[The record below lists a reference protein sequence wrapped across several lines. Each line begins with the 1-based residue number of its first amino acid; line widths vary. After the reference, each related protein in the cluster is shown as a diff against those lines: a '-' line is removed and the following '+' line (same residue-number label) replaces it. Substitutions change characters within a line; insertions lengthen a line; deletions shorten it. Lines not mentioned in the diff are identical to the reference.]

1 VSLEAALTYACAGWP
16 VFPLDGKIPRTRH
29 GFKDATTDLEQIEKW
44 WSVWPDAGVGTP
56 TGSGRVVLDVDN
68 EAAVEELPG
77 RPPPTVEAL
86 TGGGGRH
93 LWFRH
98 DGRLTNSPGRLPNG
112 IHFRG
117 DGGYVVL
124 PPSRHPDG
132 GTYEW
137 LTAPDEMPMATVPG
151 WLLDLLKSAQNGVAP
166 AIPGEIPRNER
177 NVTMT
182 SLAGTMRRR
191 GMTEKEILAALLE
204 TNKRCVPPLDEHEVL
219 QIARSVARY
228 QPAEKETSL
237 PIRSA
242 RSEVSPLHQLDVKTM
257 LETEPEPTD
266 WLADKFAARSAF
278 AIFGGREKRGKSM
291 VLLAIAVT
299 AANGGGQVGGIG
311 VKPAR
316 VLIIDAENGKK
327 LIHARLIALGLR
339 SDDNIEIYEARGF
352 ELRSHLHLIREK
364 IREGKFDLIILD
376 SYRSLWLGDERDEK
390 ENVEALDPLRNL
402 AHDENV
408 AIVLS
413 HHAQKGGDEYRGSSA
428 IGACVDWLVM
438 IEKVHRD
445 DDRTRKRLT
454 VPLPRIDA
462 EPDPRWIRIESDGA
476 TITISSTE
484 EYEGVSGQAL
494 EAVIRKLK
502 SYNSNNEWRSADWG
516 ALACAEVCADTTF
529 KRKHLSELKKRKW
542 VETTTLARLREAG
555 FEASPDA
562 DGRKTWFRFTDDW
575 WLLNWSSTHE

>member
-1 VSLEAALTYACAGWP
+1 MCGIVAFAA
-16 VFPLDGKIPRTRH
+16 
-29 GFKDATTDLEQIEKW
+29 
-44 WSVWPDAGVGTP
+44 
-56 TGSGRVVLDVDN
+56 GSGKGGGPQRRRAQLVQLF
-68 EAAVEELPG
+68 AIEELPG
-77 RPPPTVEAL
+77 RLPPTVETL

-98 DGRLTNSPGRLPNG
+98 DGRLTNSPGRLPHG

-132 GTYEW
+132 GAYEW
-137 LTAPDEMPMATVPG
+137 LTAPDETPMAAVPG
-151 WLLDLLKSAQNGVAP
+151 WLLDLLKPAQNGAAP
-166 AIPGEIPRNER
+166 PVSGEIPENER
-177 NVTMT
+177 NATLT

-191 GMTEKEILAALLE
+191 GFDEAAISAALIV
-204 TNKRCVPPLDEHEVL
+204 TNRDRCRPPLDEREVRT
-219 QIARSVARY
+219 IARSMMRY
-228 QPAEKETSL
+228 EPEKETSL

-242 RSEVSPLHQLDVKTM
+242 RSEASPLHRLDVKTM

-299 AANGGGQVGGIG
+299 AANGGGQVGGIE
-311 VKPAR
+311 VKGAR

-339 SDDNIEIYEARGF
+339 SDNNIEIYEARGF

-438 IEKVHRD
+438 IEKVHGD

-476 TITISSTE
+476 TITISGAE
-484 EYEGVSGQAL
+484 EYEGAGGQSL
-494 EAVIRKLK
+494 DAVIRKLK
-502 SYNSNNEWRSADWG
+502 AYNSKNEWRSADWG

-562 DGRKTWFRFTDDW
+562 DGRETWFRFTDDW

>member
-1 VSLEAALTYACAGWP
+1 
-16 VFPLDGKIPRTRH
+16 
-29 GFKDATTDLEQIEKW
+29 
-44 WSVWPDAGVGTP
+44 
-56 TGSGRVVLDVDN
+56 
-68 EAAVEELPG
+68 
-77 RPPPTVEAL
+77 
-86 TGGGGRH
+86 
-93 LWFRH
+93 
-98 DGRLTNSPGRLPNG
+98 
-112 IHFRG
+112 
-117 DGGYVVL
+117 
-124 PPSRHPDG
+124 
-132 GTYEW
+132 
-137 LTAPDEMPMATVPG
+137 
-151 WLLDLLKSAQNGVAP
+151 
-166 AIPGEIPRNER
+166 
-177 NVTMT
+177 
-182 SLAGTMRRR
+182 
-191 GMTEKEILAALLE
+191 
-204 TNKRCVPPLDEHEVL
+204 
-219 QIARSVARY
+219 
-228 QPAEKETSL
+228 
-237 PIRSA
+237 
-242 RSEVSPLHQLDVKTM
+242 
-257 LETEPEPTD
+257 
-266 WLADKFAARSAF
+266 
-278 AIFGGREKRGKSM
+278 M

-299 AANGGGQVGGIG
+299 AANGGGQVGGIE
-311 VKPAR
+311 VRPAR

-438 IEKVHRD
+438 IEKVHGD

-462 EPDPRWIRIESDGA
+462 EPDPCWIRIESGGA

-542 VETTTLARLREAG
+542 VETTTLARLRESG

-562 DGRKTWFRFTDDW
+562 DGRETWFRFTDDW